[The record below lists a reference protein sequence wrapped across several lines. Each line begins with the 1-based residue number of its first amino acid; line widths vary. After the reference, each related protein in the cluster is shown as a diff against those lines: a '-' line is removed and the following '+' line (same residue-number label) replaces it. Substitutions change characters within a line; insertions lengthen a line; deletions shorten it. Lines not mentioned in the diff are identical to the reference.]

1 MTDLLHR
8 LPVSP
13 PKGANGTRLAI
24 AYLPTR
30 RDARPSYL
38 DERRRRLAEYA
49 ARRGVPF
56 VDLTPALRAL
66 PADSLELAFISRI
79 ESGVAPGVIGHY
91 TPAGGTW
98 VAHQLALS
106 FAAIPSLRGLFA
118 APRQTGPQRD
128 TQDAAP
134 IPAARPVAHAHKKL

>member
-1 MTDLLHR
+1 MSTSVNSHFDRHR
-8 LPVSP
+8 DCGLERFVSQ
-13 PKGANGTRLAI
+13 ASRWQS
-24 AYLPTR
+24 
-30 RDARPSYL
+30 DAAQCIV
-38 DERRRRLAEYA
+38 RLAEYA

-106 FAAIPSLRGLFA
+106 FAAIPSLRGLFV